1 MNNLITYLKSNF
13 LNKHQVVSGFSFFVC
28 LLCTISFGKTH
39 SQNTLQNHSLIEN
52 YQLSS
57 VAGIENYLENKFN
70 FSAKNLQLAKTYE
83 TKSLMGKHID
93 FTCLYNN
100 ILLKGVFVKVHVN
113 EQNQIFFLQE
123 NLSELENFTFENLT
137 FNKDIILRKLK
148 ESFKVQDIQEEYIL
162 INNSFQKSFSVTLT
176 NERKDIYLQRNYTSE
191 TVFTERDL
199 KVHFA
204 PVDTIIY
211 GKVFQPDPLSSAHE
225 IYGGNYQDAFTKDT
239 NILIL
244 KKFPNIGQL
253 RIITDSVPFSL
264 YGNNFMVNG
273 IDFPNSYSGDT
284 VYYYFEDIYLN
295 VEQEVLGYNVL
306 LTDDLATVK
315 TEIKTEDYDYE
326 ELNAEQYYM
335 EVLGDFSAGKFHLK
349 NNVFEMSEFSLPFI
363 EPTSSITN
371 NFSFNRS
378 HSSFEDVN
386 AFYHLNNYHNYIE
399 ELGFTTLAP
408 QKILVDAH
416 GNNGADNSYFVNS
429 PSPRLV
435 FGDGGVDD
443 AEDAAVVIHEYTHAL
458 SDFASPG
465 TNVGQERQAL
475 DEALGDYFSAS
486 YSSVYGNYN
495 KGLVFPW
502 DGHNEFW
509 NGRISN
515 SDSTYN
521 SLNLNKSIYFNA
533 EIMSSSLMDIF
544 DKIGKE
550 ITDKLVL
557 ESIFYNVA
565 NNSFLEVF
573 NNILLIDS
581 VLFDNEHKCDIY
593 DVLVARKFKTGF
605 CLGKSLVFDP
615 GFYTINTDKF
625 SNNTDNAEF
634 FIVEENFEKMNVWI
648 SNSIGEIVFKQTNIL
663 EPRLELNPKEFSK
676 GYYYVRIQ
684 TSNEKYLTKLLKL

>member
-1 MNNLITYLKSNF
+1 MNNLITYLKSIF
-13 LNKHQVVSGFSFFVC
+13 LNKLQFVSRFSFFVY
-28 LLCTISFGKTH
+28 LLCTISFGKIH
-39 SQNTLQNHSLIEN
+39 GQNNLQNHSLIEN
-52 YQLSS
+52 HQLSS

-83 TKSLMGKHID
+83 TKSLTGKHID

-100 ILLKGVFVKVHVN
+100 IPLKGVFVKVHVN

-123 NLSELENFTFENLT
+123 NLSELESFTFKNST
-137 FNKDIILRKLK
+137 FNKEIILRKLK
-148 ESFKVQDIQEEYIL
+148 ESYKVQNIQEEYIL
-162 INNSFQKSFSVTLT
+162 LNNFFQKSFSVTLI

-199 KVHFA
+199 KVHFS

-225 IYGGNYQDAFTKDT
+225 VYGGNYQDAFTKDT
-239 NILIL
+239 NVLIV
-244 KKFPNIGQL
+244 KSIPNIGQTNISSTL
-253 RIITDSVPFSL
+253 DSFLL
-264 YGNNFMVNG
+264 YGVKFEVESIN
-273 IDFPNSYSGDT
+273 FPNNYSGET
-284 VYYYFEDIYLN
+284 VYYYFQDIYLN
-295 VEQEVLGYNVL
+295 VDNEILGYNAIL
-306 LTDDLATVK
+306 SDDLTGLK
-315 TEIKTEDYDYE
+315 TEIKIEDYDYE
-326 ELNAEQYYM
+326 ELNAEQYNM
-335 EVLGDFSAGKFHLK
+335 EVSGDFSAGKFHLK
-349 NNVFEMSEFSLPFI
+349 NNVFEMMEFSLPFI

-386 AFYHLNNYHNYIE
+386 AFYHLNNFHVYIK
-399 ELGFTTLAP
+399 ELGFDSLAP
-408 QKILVDAH
+408 QKIIVDAH

-495 KGLVFPW
+495 RGLVFPW

-557 ESIFYNVA
+557 ESMFYNVA

-573 NNILLIDS
+573 KNILLIDS
-581 VLFDNEHKCDIY
+581 VRFDNEHKCAIY
-593 DVLVARKFKTGF
+593 DILVARKFKEGV
-605 CLGKSLVFDP
+605 CIGNSLVFEN
-615 GFYTINTDKF
+615 GLYSKNTNNF

-634 FIVEENFEKMNVWI
+634 FIVEENFEKMDVCI
-648 SNSIGEIVFKQTNIL
+648 SNSIGEIVFKQTNVL
-663 EPRLELNPKEFSK
+663 ESKLVLNPKEFSK
-676 GYYYVRIQ
+676 GYYYVRFQ
-684 TSNEKYLTKLLKL
+684 TSNQKYLTKLLKL